1 MFYYMSIIAFM
12 TLAPMNIP
20 VQEKSMV
27 GPFPKKF
34 QCMAY
39 KAQVSDMIDS
49 VSNAQLIMGKCV
61 ERPES

>member
-1 MFYYMSIIAFM
+1 MSIIAFM

-20 VQEKSMV
+20 VQEKAMV

-49 VSNAQLIMGKCV
+49 VSNAQLVMGKCV
-61 ERPES
+61 KKEES